1 MIVTSAAKA
10 WFPVVP
16 TVSARALI
24 ATGALLHLVLAFSMG
39 LSPDEAHYALYGAH
53 VDWSYFDH
61 PPMVGWLQAPFVA
74 AGGADALMRVVPMAC
89 WIVSAILAARLCREL
104 PLAPSESPPEPSRQ
118 AAWAVGLLVLGPLF
132 NLLGVALVPDTLLMP
147 LVLAAMLTTW
157 KLRDPAR
164 ARHWRAWTGLALLL
178 GLAVLSKYT
187 GVFIVMG
194 ALLSLASFHGKRLWR
209 HRGFWLVT
217 VIVTASAA
225 PVVYW
230 NFQHDWASI
239 AYQTRHASGD
249 QDWKVVNVV
258 RALALQ
264 LLAYGFLVPVGLTV
278 ALRRTPSKAGSGQ
291 ARDASAARNMAFV
304 FGAPVL
310 LTFALLAGRGSSL
323 PHWTACGWTALL
335 PLTVA
340 GCMRLKRRWAWSL
353 VALQGLLLGAVVVT
367 LFEGGFSG
375 EYGSAAHSPPGLR
388 PPGSTPNPVADLY
401 GWESAALHGAG
412 LAEQHRASALV
423 VMNWSLASRLAWYA
437 RPMPVIVVP
446 DRADQFALWFGHL
459 EVGESA
465 LVVDWSRMPLPI
477 PMGRDGFESCRLLD
491 QIDTLQ
497 GGRQIAHF
505 SYVLCLNW
513 HAGAATPTGASS
525 ARFQSVWTPYQP

>member
-1 MIVTSAAKA
+1 V
-10 WFPVVP
+10 
-16 TVSARALI
+16 
-24 ATGALLHLVLAFSMG
+24 
-39 LSPDEAHYALYGAH
+39 
-53 VDWSYFDH
+53 
-61 PPMVGWLQAPFVA
+61 
-74 AGGADALMRVVPMAC
+74 LMRVVPMAC
-89 WIVSAILAARLCREL
+89 WIVSAILATRLCREL
-104 PLAPSESPPEPSRQ
+104 PLAPSESPRESSRQ
-118 AAWAVGLLVLGPLF
+118 AACAVGLLLLSPLF
-132 NLLGVALVPDTLLMP
+132 DLLGVALVPDTLLMP

-157 KLRDPAR
+157 RLRNPAR
-164 ARHWRAWTGLALLL
+164 ARHWRAWAGLALLL

-187 GVFIVMG
+187 AVFIVMG
-194 ALLSLASFHGKRLWR
+194 SALSLASFHGRSLWR
-209 HRGFWLVT
+209 YRGLWLT
-217 VIVTASAA
+217 AAIVMASMA

-230 NFQHDWASI
+230 NIQHDWASF
-239 AYQTRHASGD
+239 AYQIRHAAGD
-249 QDWKVVNVV
+249 QDWKIVNMA

-264 LLAYGFLVPVGLTV
+264 LGVYGFLVPVGLTV
-278 ALRRTPSKAGSGQ
+278 ALRRRPPVAGSGQ
-291 ARDASAARNMAFV
+291 ALDASAARNMALV

-310 LTFALLAGRGSSL
+310 LTFTLLAGRGSSL
-323 PHWTACGWTALL
+323 PHWTACGWTALI

-353 VALQGLLLGAVVVT
+353 VAWQGLLLCALVVA

-388 PPGSTPNPVADLY
+388 PPGSMPNPVADLL

-412 LAEQHRASALV
+412 LAEQHRAGALV

-437 RPMPVIVVP
+437 RPMPVIVIP

-465 LVVDWSRMPLPI
+465 LVVDWSQMPLPI

-491 QIDTLQ
+491 QIDTVQ

-505 SYVLCLNW
+505 NYILCLNW
-513 HAGAATPTGASS
+513 HAGSAGLVGDRETPTQDTASTGGGASPPRREALTTS
-525 ARFQSVWTPYQP
+525 RTVSPG